1 MNKKATAARLHSHR
15 AGRERYRVG
24 ENDMTHFGLLR
35 TGDGNQLLGDRHF
48 PGKDDPRNGDGGLE
62 YFAPEPTP
70 VKEQRQA
77 KLQRY
82 SLVVE
87 KFHARRQKDG
97 EEAGEDAK
105 RQQKRLEI
113 AGQSQPER
121 K

>member
-48 PGKDDPRNGDGGLE
+48 
-62 YFAPEPTP
+62 P